1 MVVIPESESPASA
14 LHVEGP
20 PIMKGSSMQ
29 NLDRLGYRDKR
40 VVVTGGSSGMGEQVA
55 RILGELGARVH
66 IVDIQPP
73 KVAHESFQ
81 QCDLSDFDQ
90 VRATAAALKSV
101 APIDFLFPCAGLPP
115 HIKGPMYCMRVNYI
129 GTRLFIEEV
138 LPSMRDGGGIA
149 LISSDAAMGWQ
160 AKTAQCLE
168 MLAISDPDEAYAWC
182 EADPEKRVRD
192 AYTSS
197 KEMLVVYVANKAV
210 ELGNERRIRL
220 NAIGPC
226 PTRTA
231 FMDEQ
236 EKLLPDG
243 FLDAWP
249 YPSLGRIAAAEE
261 QAWPLVLLNSPLNGA
276 VTGSFLYTDQGFA
289 SGVFTGAI
297 NPSFMTGEAA

>member
-1 MVVIPESESPASA
+1 MS
-14 LHVEGP
+14 
-20 PIMKGSSMQ
+20 
-29 NLDRLGYRDKR
+29 NLDGLGYNGKT
-40 VVVTGGSSGMGEQVA
+40 VVVTGGSSGMGEATA
-55 RILGELGARVH
+55 RILGELGAKVH

-73 KVAHESFQ
+73 KVPHASFR

-90 VRATAAALKSV
+90 VRSVAAGLADI
-101 APIDFLFPCAGLPP
+101 APIDFVFPCAGLPP
-115 HIKGPMYCMRVNYI
+115 HIKGPLYCMRVNYI
-129 GTRLFIEEV
+129 GTRLFVESL
-138 LPSMRDGGGIA
+138 LPSVRDGAGIA

-160 AKTAQCLE
+160 GNLAQSME
-168 MLAISDPDEAYAWC
+168 MLAITDPDEAYAWC

-192 AYTSS
+192 GYTTS
-197 KEMLVVYVANKAV
+197 KEMLVVWVQNAAV
-210 ELGNERRIRL
+210 QLGLDRRIRL

-249 YPSLGRIAAAEE
+249 YPSLGRIATAED
-261 QAWPLVLLNSPLNGA
+261 QAWPLILLNSPLNAA
-276 VTGSFLYTDQGFA
+276 VTGTFLYTDQGFA

-297 NPSFMTGEAA
+297 SPAFMGGGA

>member
-1 MVVIPESESPASA
+1 MA
-14 LHVEGP
+14 
-20 PIMKGSSMQ
+20 KGLSMQ
-29 NLDRLGYRDKR
+29 NLDGLGYRDR
-40 VVVTGGSSGMGEQVA
+40 TVVVTGGSSGMGEQVA
-55 RILGELGARVH
+55 RILGELGAKVH

-73 KVAHESFQ
+73 KVPHLSFRQ
-81 QCDLSDFDQ
+81 SDLSDFDQ
-90 VRATAAALKSV
+90 VRAAAAALAEE
-101 APIDFLFPCAGLPP
+101 APIDFVFPCAGLPP

-129 GTRLFIEEV
+129 GTRLFVEEL
-138 LPSMRDGGGIA
+138 LPSVRDGGGIA

-160 AKTAQCLE
+160 GNLAQSLE

-182 EADPEKRVRD
+182 EADPDARVRD
-192 AYTSS
+192 GYTSS
-197 KEMLVVYVANKAV
+197 KEMLVVWVANKAV
-210 ELGNERRIRL
+210 EYGNARRIRF

-236 EKLLPDG
+236 EKLLPEG

-249 YPSLGRIAAAEE
+249 YPSLGRMATAED
-261 QAWPLVLLNSPLNGA
+261 QAWPLILLNSPLNGA

-297 NPSFMTGEAA
+297 NPAFMKGEVA